1 MTNVHSTEWW
11 WRSPFLKQY
20 KTKGWGGGQ
29 GGKDREEKEIEQWNL
44 KAHQSEPLSI
54 RVGFAEQTMAV
65 WRHIFSFPDPPPP
78 PPLCYFQPSSSPLKS
93 FFDSPQLPVSFNVKH
108 GGRELVPRIV
118 SSLLLQSTAASLW
131 VTLGYW
137 EKMSVLWS
145 SSSEFNFMYHWWR
158 IILIIWVRVE
168 SSHWTLFKPA
178 NLKNT
183 DSLPCKRIVQVTTK
197 QHSSLKQ

>member
-1 MTNVHSTEWW
+1 MRGWARGEGQRGERNWTVESENASIRASVHQSRVCRTNNGCVEAYFFLSWPSP
-11 WRSPFLKQY
+11 SPF
-20 KTKGWGGGQ
+20 
-29 GGKDREEKEIEQWNL
+29 
-44 KAHQSEPLSI
+44 
-54 RVGFAEQTMAV
+54 
-65 WRHIFSFPDPPPP
+65 
-78 PPLCYFQPSSSPLKS
+78 CYFQPSSSPLKS